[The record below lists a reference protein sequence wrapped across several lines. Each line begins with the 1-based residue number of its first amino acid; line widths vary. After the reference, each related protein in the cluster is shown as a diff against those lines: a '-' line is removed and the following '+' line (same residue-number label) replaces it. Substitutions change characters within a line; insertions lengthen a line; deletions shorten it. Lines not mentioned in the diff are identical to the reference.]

1 MLVMDIKNTTIVVS
15 GSQRVFVTK
24 EMSGELNQ

>member
-15 GSQRVFVTK
+15 GSQGVFVTK